1 MVCIIFCDGRESS
14 KELAFYCGWTGSL
27 VQTPR
32 EELFFPLTFPLYQSL
47 IPSVYPFIFI
57 SNTFS
62 FLKKHDVN
70 PSLNEKNPSLNHDVC
85 YVQWYMAK
93 YQYFNCQTLLSTLG
107 LAFLLTPIHKN
118 VMTYLYSFNT
128 TSQCCCSFT
137 NSFYI
142 VLELYDVLIYGNGL
156 ALVHCTYILL
166 SCFAKFASF
175 GVEC

>member
-1 MVCIIFCDGRESS
+1 MVRCWVWVFHVGEFITLHFIVTLCHSLFRSPKLKITLEKLSFCG
-14 KELAFYCGWTGSL
+14 KPWTT
-27 VQTPR
+27 VIAKF
-32 EELFFPLTFPLYQSL
+32 FFPLTFPLYQSL

-107 LAFLLTPIHKN
+107 LASLPTPIHKN
-118 VMTYLYSFNT
+118 VRTYLYSFNT

-137 NSFYI
+137 N
-142 VLELYDVLIYGNGL
+142 LL
-156 ALVHCTYILL
+156 AI
-166 SCFAKFASF
+166 
-175 GVEC
+175 